1 MKQLI
6 AVLSLLLFA
15 SIVNAQA
22 LTDTYITE
30 LESNIEL
37 LEELIRSGH
46 GTDRDKFMLEYY
58 KKKLTEQKASAIGG
72 GNRVAF
78 TTAIVNKEPAN
89 SLNEVDRS
97 QQQLYFFTELRNL
110 SGKRVT
116 HRWKY
121 RGEVVYEKGFNV
133 GAARWRVWTQKTITA
148 YEGPLTVEIVVD
160 NNVVQS
166 AIVNIK

>member
-15 SIVNAQA
+15 SVANAQA
-22 LTDTYITE
+22 ITDTYITE
-30 LESNIEL
+30 IEQNIEL
-37 LEELIRSGH
+37 LEELIAQGL
-46 GTDRDKFMLEYY
+46 GTDRDKFMLDYY

-78 TTAIVNKEPAN
+78 TTAIVNKEPSN

-148 YEGPLTVEIVVD
+148 YQGPVTVEIVVD
-160 NNVVQS
+160 GNVVQS
-166 AIVNIK
+166 AIVNVK

>member
-6 AVLSLLLFA
+6 AILSLLLFA
-15 SIVNAQA
+15 SVANAQA

-30 LESNIEL
+30 IEQNIEL
-37 LEELIRSGH
+37 LEELIAQGI
-46 GTDRDKFMLEYY
+46 GTERDEFMLQYY
-58 KKKLTEQKASAIGG
+58 KKKLTEQKASSIGG

-97 QQQLYFFTELRNL
+97 QQQLYFFSELRNL
-110 SGKRVT
+110 SGKRVI

-121 RGEVVYEKGFNV
+121 RGNVVHELGFNV
-133 GAARWRVWTQKTITA
+133 GAARWRVWSQKTITA
-148 YEGPLTVEIVVD
+148 YEGPVTVEIVVD
-160 NNVVQS
+160 GNVLQS
-166 AIVNIK
+166 AIINVK

>member
-121 RGEVVYEKGFNV
+121 RGNVVYEKGFNV

>member
-15 SIVNAQA
+15 SVANAQA

-30 LESNIEL
+30 IEQNIEL
-37 LEELIRSGH
+37 LEELIAQGL
-46 GTDRDKFMLEYY
+46 GTDRDKFMLDYY

-78 TTAIVNKEPAN
+78 TTAIVNKEPSN

-121 RGEVVYEKGFNV
+121 RSDVVYEKGFNV

-148 YEGPLTVEIVVD
+148 YQGPITVEIVVD
-160 NNVVQS
+160 GAVVQS
-166 AIVNIK
+166 AIINVK

>member
-15 SIVNAQA
+15 SVANAQA

-30 LESNIEL
+30 IEQNIEL
-37 LEELIRSGH
+37 LEELIAQGL
-46 GTDRDKFMLEYY
+46 GTDRDKFMLDYY
-58 KKKLTEQKASAIGG
+58 KKKLTEQKASALGG

-78 TTAIVNKEPAN
+78 TTAIVNKEPSN

-110 SGKRVT
+110 SGKRVF

-121 RGEVVYEKGFNV
+121 RGNVVYEKGFNV

-148 YEGPLTVEIVVD
+148 YQGPLTVEIVVD
-160 NNVVQS
+160 GNVVQS
-166 AIVNIK
+166 AIVNVK